1 MPIDPGPPGAVR
13 DCDRGGIAAL
23 RELHEAL
30 GEMLSARQSWDA
42 IRPRRR

>member
-13 DCDRGGIAAL
+13 DWDRGDIAAL

-42 IRPRRR
+42 RRPRRR